1 MCMDL
6 LVDKAAIALFPY
18 YLKKEFLPRLSNIQI
33 CDMAVCVCEDKESY
47 TLLLKCIS
55 GEISVNV
62 LARYLGSYHKKVKL
76 MVSWVK
82 RHIVV
87 LRNKLNRYYSSPE
100 QLILYGYY
108 LGGVYFLDEYNAL
121 KPMLLDLD

>member
-1 MCMDL
+1 MYNEL

-18 YLKKEFLPRLSNIQI
+18 YLKKGFLRLSNIPVRN
-33 CDMAVCVCEDKESY
+33 MAVCVCEDKESY

-82 RHIVV
+82 RHIIV
-87 LRNKLNRYYSSPE
+87 LRNKLNRCYSSPE

-108 LGGVYFLDEYNAL
+108 LGGVYFPDVYNAL
-121 KPMLLDLD
+121 YPLLLD

>member
-18 YLKKEFLPRLSNIQI
+18 YLKKEFPPRMI

-47 TLLLKCIS
+47 ALLLKCIA
-55 GEISVNV
+55 GEISVNA

-87 LRNKLNRYYSSPE
+87 LRNKLSRHCNNFE
-100 QLILYGYY
+100 QLILYGNY
-108 LGGVYFLDEYNAL
+108 LGGVYFPDVYNAL
-121 KPMLLDLD
+121 YPLLLD